1 MSKMMLEKEW
11 SCNLRLAMIFYNQF
25 IPLSINY
32 TKGGTQIT
40 TSMGG
45 SLHVDF
51 KWAWIGKI
59 LEFLA
64 LIAFNNNG

>member
-11 SCNLRLAMIFYNQF
+11 SCNLTPTIIFYNQF
-25 IPLSINY
+25 IPLSTNY

-40 TSMGG
+40 TSRGR

-51 KWAWIGKI
+51 KWGWMGNI
-59 LEFLA
+59 LEL
-64 LIAFNNNG
+64 LVPIAFNNNG